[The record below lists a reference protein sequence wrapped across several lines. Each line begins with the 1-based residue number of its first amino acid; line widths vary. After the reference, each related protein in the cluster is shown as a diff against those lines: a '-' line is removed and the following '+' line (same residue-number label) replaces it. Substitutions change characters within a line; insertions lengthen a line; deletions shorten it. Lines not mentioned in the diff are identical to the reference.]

1 MNEDIYQ
8 VGRYVRID
16 PELEITNEY
25 YSANYDMVR
34 RRGEIVKISHIE
46 GDRITLENIPWNW
59 HRKWLIPCGVNK
71 GRF

>member
-1 MNEDIYQ
+1 
-8 VGRYVRID
+8 
-16 PELEITNEY
+16 
-25 YSANYDMVR
+25 MVR

-71 GRF
+71 GRS